1 MFKKVLPLNS
11 LSVKLGKKE
20 VSKIISNTVAYPQTS
35 FLSPYFSQKIEY
47 EDLDSL
53 NLELLRISNRTDKD
67 IISLIDILK
76 ENELCNTVE
85 NIDIYQGGICT
96 LRMVNKN
103 KPDGVTQS
111 LYIDVDSTKNI
122 FQTRVYAKEDERI
135 TLFLLGGYIGLFL
148 VALSR

>member
-20 VSKIISNTVAYPQTS
+20 VSKIISNTVAYPQTA

-47 EDLDSL
+47 DNLNNVKLDIL
-53 NLELLRISNRTDKD
+53 NED
-67 IISLIDILK
+67 IISLVDILK

-96 LRMVNKN
+96 LRMINKN
-103 KPDGVTQS
+103 KPDGVSQS
-111 LYIDVDSTKNI
+111 LFIDVDSTKNI

-135 TLFLLGGYIGLFL
+135 TMFLLGGYIGLFL

>member
-20 VSKIISNTVAYPQTS
+20 VSKIISNTVAYPQTA

-47 EDLDSL
+47 DNLNNVKLDIL
-53 NLELLRISNRTDKD
+53 NED
-67 IISLIDILK
+67 IISLVDILK

-103 KPDGVTQS
+103 KPDGVSQS
-111 LYIDVDSTKNI
+111 LFIDVDSTKNI

-135 TLFLLGGYIGLFL
+135 TMFLLGGYIGLFL